1 MIVLD
6 TPVTNVNCG
15 VIVIIVPTET
25 IAHSSACRQRIVKIA
40 SYILPVTS
48 LPDPHEWYSIPE
60 IADFLGVRQRD
71 VRTMISDNRLIA
83 VRRGENN
90 ALAINGQQIAEKDG
104 IFVPLPALRGTLISL
119 HDSGFSND
127 EAMSWLLRSDEE
139 LGQPPLDALVAG
151 HTHAV
156 RRVIR
161 GLAF

>member
-1 MIVLD
+1 M
-6 TPVTNVNCG
+6 
-15 VIVIIVPTET
+15 
-25 IAHSSACRQRIVKIA
+25 S
-40 SYILPVTS
+40 S

-71 VRTMISDNRLIA
+71 VRSMIADNRLIA
-83 VRRGENN
+83 VRRGAND

-104 IFVPLPALRGTLISL
+104 TYVPLPALRGTLISL
-119 HDSGFSND
+119 HDAGFSTD
-127 EAMSWLLRSDEE
+127 EAISWLLRTDEE
-139 LGQPPLDALVAG
+139 LGQPPLDALASG